1 MHSKSTIRL
10 IVFMFA
16 VITALCMMLIHSND
30 MAEQEIQRGHYC
42 ERVKDYK
49 ESNGQY
55 GWPPYKGEC

>member
-10 IVFMFA
+10 IVLMFA
-16 VITALCMMLIHSND
+16 VITVLCMMLIHSND
-30 MAEQEIQRGHYC
+30 MAEQEIQRDHYC
-42 ERVKDYK
+42 ERVQDYK